1 MPPRFANALYEILAP
16 GTTLLVTD
24 APVLEQQT
32 TGVALNIM
40 NSDQPDSTDSKHR
53 YLHAF

>member
-1 MPPRFANALYEILAP
+1 MPPRFANALNEILAP

>member
-1 MPPRFANALYEILAP
+1 MLRIFRIHLPPRFAKALYDSLVP

-24 APVLEQQT
+24 APALTQRT

-40 NSDQPDSTDSKHR
+40 NTDQR
-53 YLHAF
+53 